1 MNRIILL
8 VFAVVVG
15 AQTAFAQMATAT
27 TARRQTNLAQ
37 RLGYPSDAKLLII
50 HGDDLGMSHSV
61 NAASIRSLERGMVN
75 SASIMVP
82 APWFPEIAAWARKN
96 PDADLGLHLTLTS
109 EWTTY
114 RWGPVLS
121 RDAVPSL
128 FDKDGYLYI
137 TEDVA
142 AAHIDPREAEA
153 EVRAQI
159 EKARAFGIQPTHLD
173 SHMRT
178 LHQNTALFEV
188 QLRVAREYKIPAA
201 VPRDFLDDPI
211 LGPALTP
218 DDIII
223 DRFVSIGSDVPANK
237 WAAFYTKAIE
247 KLEPGVTELI
257 VHIGY
262 DDAEMRAATADHPDW
277 GSAWRQRDFDFL
289 TSDKFRRLL
298 RKHNVKLITWRDI
311 QKLME

>member
-1 MNRIILL
+1 MIASESRVAPRCHERHASDTKCASPASTKPGSSYDLQLMDNPRERQDRFMKRI
-8 VFAVVVG
+8 FVVG
-15 AQTAFAQMATAT
+15 FAIFVAAPTAFAQMTAAP

-50 HGDDLGMSHSV
+50 HGDDLGMAHSV
-61 NAASIRSLERGMVN
+61 NAASIRALEHGMVN
-75 SASIMVP
+75 SGSIMVP

-121 RDAVPSL
+121 RGVVPTL
-128 FDKDGYLYI
+128 FDKDGYLYL

-142 AAHIDPREAEA
+142 AANIDPREAEA

-188 QLRVAREYKIPAA
+188 QLRMAREYKIPAA
-201 VPRDFLDDPI
+201 VPRDFL
-211 LGPALTP
+211 
-218 DDIII
+218 
-223 DRFVSIGSDVPANK
+223 
-237 WAAFYTKAIE
+237 
-247 KLEPGVTELI
+247 
-257 VHIGY
+257 
-262 DDAEMRAATADHPDW
+262 
-277 GSAWRQRDFDFL
+277 
-289 TSDKFRRLL
+289 
-298 RKHNVKLITWRDI
+298 
-311 QKLME
+311 